1 MQCPRCRIELQGNY
15 CLRCNSQYEL
25 DTHQAANN
33 MGGMLL
39 LPLLI
44 LVPLIFFGGSFYLGH
59 VVRDSSKILL
69 PDFFLQFPALSSLLM
84 LFSVVLFIRYW
95 YRRNSV
101 DTSEKKKLLRS
112 VLLLTYMIM
121 TTGFLDD
128 DFVRK
133 ILSYLTAPENGG
145 VQLPIAMLLVTVVIY
160 IIWRQLTGN
169 WQIISKS
176 LMRRVFFFIPLL
188 YCSYYLIRE
197 MYYGDSFYMLLTTLL
212 VIAITIS
219 TKQSFRGVVFIVTPL
234 LYGAYYLTREISLWN
249 TYLLIGPILLMISII
264 WLLKCSWD
272 YISGNWTTKYNSNA
286 KKLLQVFTVAC
297 AMVYCVLVYYS
308 ENDLYGS
315 EPYQYLSV
323 DGVNRLTERNKEK
336 FASNILYFEGFSEAG
351 GDEYGFVPVWNGLE
365 DYYEYKTVSSRTAK
379 VYELF
384 HGQMTFEARGLIRT
398 AQRDLANKSCKALMG
413 ITERTRRYNQS
424 KLDNCRNSALNSEA
438 LKPLIK
444 LIDEYGT

>member
-1 MQCPRCRIELQGNY
+1 
-15 CLRCNSQYEL
+15 
-25 DTHQAANN
+25 
-33 MGGMLL
+33 MGAMYLL
-39 LPLLI
+39 SLLI
-44 LVPLIFFGGSFYLGH
+44 SGTLIFVGGSFYLGH

-84 LFSVVLFIRYW
+84 LFSIVLFIRYW

-101 DTSEKKKLLRS
+101 DTSAKKQLFRS
-112 VLLLTYMIM
+112 VLLLAYMIM
-121 TTGFLDD
+121 AIGFLDD

-133 ILSYLTAPENGG
+133 IFSFLAKPENGG
-145 VQLPIAMLLVTVVIY
+145 VQFPIAMLLVTVVIY

-169 WQIISKS
+169 WQIISKT

-219 TKQSFRGVVFIVTPL
+219 TKQLFRGVVFIITPL
-234 LYGAYYLTREISLWN
+234 LYGAYYLFRSAAPDAYFWGDTISLMS
-249 TYLLIGPILLMISII
+249 TTLLVIAIF
-264 WLLKCSWD
+264 WLTKCSWD
-272 YISGNWTTKYNSNA
+272 YISGNWKVKYNSKVKNF
-286 KKLLQVFTVAC
+286 LQVFAVTC
-297 AMVYCVLVYYS
+297 AMAYCVLVYYS
-308 ENDLYGS
+308 ENDYGY
-315 EPYQYLSV
+315 EPIQYLSV
-323 DGVNRLTERNKEK
+323 DGVNRLMERNKEK

-351 GDEYGFVPVWNGLE
+351 GDEYAFVPVWNGLE

-384 HGQMTFEARGLIRT
+384 HGQMTFKARGLIRT

-438 LKPLIK
+438 LKPLSK